1 MTNAPSTI
9 ARMDDAINRDDLDEV
24 AALLKAGVDPNARD
38 VAGDP
43 LLINAAWIGSPSIV
57 NLLLQAGADPLLRD
71 RDGLTA
77 LERLMQNTEYWDE
90 GHDQVKQILEQ
101 FSSAKH

>member
-1 MTNAPSTI
+1 MTNAPAAI

-43 LLINAAWIGSPSIV
+43 LLTSAAWIGSPSIV
-57 NLLLQAGADPLLRD
+57 RLLLQAGANP
-71 RDGLTA
+71 
-77 LERLMQNTEYWDE
+77 
-90 GHDQVKQILEQ
+90 
-101 FSSAKH
+101 